1 MSEISDRIIRRM
13 KDLNLKQTDLVK
25 ATGLSKGTVS
35 KWVSGVNTPSSDVLP
50 LLAKALDVSS
60 DWIISG
66 GNSLKFFDSQPVNMW
81 DTDTPLED
89 DEVEV
94 PFFRDF
100 SFACGYG
107 AIGEAIEHEKTEKI
121 RLSKQTLRTL
131 GIQYNQTVAAM
142 ASGESMS
149 PTIKDGDTVHIDI
162 GRKTIKDGKIFA
174 ICHGGLFMIKRLY
187 NQPLGGIRIVSDN
200 PVEFPEIRLTAQE
213 IKDQQFEIIGWIWQI
228 VSVETW

>member
-1 MSEISDRIIRRM
+1 MEAADRINQKM
-13 KDLNLKQTDLVK
+13 QELGLTQADLLRGTGAGRATISGWVNGTNKPSAKHIGSLARTLKVTEGWILY
-25 ATGLSKGTVS
+25 GLEE
-35 KWVSGVNTPSSDVLP
+35 NI
-50 LLAKALDVSS
+50 ALDP
-60 DWIISG
+60 IRT
-66 GNSLKFFDSQPVNMW
+66 W
-81 DTDTPLED
+81 DENTPLED

-107 AIGEAIEHEKTEKI
+107 SIGEAIEHEKTEKL
-121 RLSKQTLRTL
+121 RLSKLTLRNL

-149 PTIKDGDTVHIDI
+149 PTIKNGDTVHIDI

-187 NQPLGGIRIVSDN
+187 NQPLGGVRIVSDN
-200 PVEFPEIRLTAQE
+200 PLEFPEIRLTAQE
-213 IKDQQFEIIGWIWQI
+213 VKDQQFEIIGWIWQI

>member
-1 MSEISDRIIRRM
+1 MQAADRINQKM
-13 KDLNLKQTDLVK
+13 QELGLTQADLLR
-25 ATGLSKGTVS
+25 ATGAGRATISGWVNGTN
-35 KWVSGVNTPSSDVLP
+35 KPSAKHIGS
-50 LLAKALDVSS
+50 LAKTLKVTEGWILYGLEESIALDS
-60 DWIISG
+60 IRT
-66 GNSLKFFDSQPVNMW
+66 W
-81 DTDTPLED
+81 DENTPLED

-107 AIGEAIEHEKTEKI
+107 SIGEAIEHEKTEKL
-121 RLSKQTLRTL
+121 RLSKLTLRSL

-149 PTIKDGDTVHIDI
+149 PTIKDGDTVHIDM

-187 NQPLGGIRIVSDN
+187 NQPMGGIRIVSDN
-200 PVEFPEIRLTAQE
+200 PLEFPEIRLTAQE
-213 IKDQQFEIIGWIWQI
+213 IKDQQFEIVGWIWQI
-228 VSVETW
+228 VSVESW